1 MRERLRIRS
10 ARLGLGL
17 GFGLVFGLWASAE
30 LSPAQADKPRALS
43 PVRDKMVLLTDG
55 KSHYIAVV
63 PFERDENSLFYGD
76 GKRFF
81 AVPIQGGGSQGRER
95 FNVIFSDP
103 RYYIQFT
110 QKSDLSMQDGKYAV
124 TCGKTETALTVV
136 PEAQA
141 KPMLAA
147 ASFEA
152 TPRKWQAYALARN
165 SAGVYYYVDHNYID
179 RRASDADA
187 KLSGRNFRLFI
198 GPKGNLKL
206 QKMTNIVSDSE
217 GDVFSTKTGSMRL
230 VIGKKEPTWIEKG
243 KTKALLPVPVDE
255 NLSMIYTELG
265 VYAGER
271 LGTPCDDL

>member
-1 MRERLRIRS
+1 VAS
-10 ARLGLGL
+10 LGLGL
-17 GFGLVFGLWASAE
+17 GLALGALCLPAVAAE
-30 LSPAQADKPRALS
+30 KAPLLSPN
-43 PVRDKMVLLTDG
+43 RDKLVLLTDG
-55 KSHYIAVV
+55 KSHYVALV
-63 PFERDENSLFYGD
+63 PFERDANSLFYGD

-81 AVPIQGGGSQGRER
+81 AVPIQGGGAQGRER
-95 FNVIFSDP
+95 FNVTFSDP

-110 QKSDLSMQDGKYAV
+110 QKSDLSMQGGKYTV
-124 TCGKTETALTVV
+124 TCGQSETALTVV
-136 PEAQA
+136 PDAQA
-141 KPMLAA
+141 KPLLAA
-147 ASFEA
+147 ATFEP

-165 SAGVYYYVDHNYID
+165 SAGIYYYVDHSYID
-179 RRASDADA
+179 RRAEGAEA
-187 KLSGRNFRLFI
+187 KQASRNFRLFI

-243 KTKALLPVPVDE
+243 KTKSLLPVPIDE
-255 NLSMIYTELG
+255 NLPMIYTELG